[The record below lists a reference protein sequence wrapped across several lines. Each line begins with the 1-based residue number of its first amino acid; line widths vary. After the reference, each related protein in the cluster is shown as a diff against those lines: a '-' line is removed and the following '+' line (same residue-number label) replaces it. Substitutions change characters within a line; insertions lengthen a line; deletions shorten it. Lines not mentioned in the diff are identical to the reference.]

1 MDSSMGRSIQLANL
15 EHDQKFDADLVK
27 QIAKIIEALSNLEDW
42 LPPYHLLFGQI
53 LLGKQ

>member
-27 QIAKIIEALSNLEDW
+27 QIAKIIEALSNLED
-42 LPPYHLLFGQI
+42 
-53 LLGKQ
+53 